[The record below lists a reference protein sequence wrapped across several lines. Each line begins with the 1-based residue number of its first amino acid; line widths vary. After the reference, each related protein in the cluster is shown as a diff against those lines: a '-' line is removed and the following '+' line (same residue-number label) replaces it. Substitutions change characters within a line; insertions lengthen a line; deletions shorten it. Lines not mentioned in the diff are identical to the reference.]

1 MAETTN
7 KYKIQQ
13 KLQNGDLLTLHPE
26 TDASVVKV
34 DYSNLEKP
42 YDNVQTAIEDFDNM
56 IKANTEA
63 ISRLPSSVVSGVKGD
78 AETEYRTGQV
88 NITKVNIGLGNVNNT
103 ADIDKPVST
112 AQQAQF
118 TAQGNRITELENK
131 VNGISGPMSYLGKS
145 TTAITDGGT
154 QAPTVKG
161 TVIPI
166 SDLKEGNVVLYD
178 QQEFIWNGDNWEIFG
193 DEGSYVLK
201 NTKIN
206 GKALTGDVEINA
218 YEIKMTED
226 EGADTVGELLSYG
239 QTAIDNI
246 LNGSVPVSKATNAD
260 YATNA
265 GSAITANT
273 ALTADQATTATTA
286 SKWTDATNLQ
296 VLMRSGVNASEI
308 MIQENSGIVSI
319 DGSETTTKQITI
331 ELGASGLPMSTE
343 NPNFATYSAV
353 TFNAQG
359 IAVAGQQAI
368 EVGATNQTTPS
379 TNLAIGGLFFKE
391 I

>member
-26 TDASVVKV
+26 TDASVVKI
-34 DYSNLEKP
+34 DYSRLEKP
-42 YDNVQTAIEDFDNM
+42 YDNVQTAIEDFDDM

-103 ADIDKPVST
+103 ADIDKPVSI

-118 TAQGNRITELENK
+118 TAQGARITELENK
-131 VNGISGPMSYLGKS
+131 VNGISGAMSYLGKS

-178 QQEFIWNGDNWEIFG
+178 QQEFVWNGSTWEIFG

-206 GKALTGDVEINA
+206 GKALTGDVEIYA

-226 EGADTVGELLSYG
+226 EGADTVGEILSYG

-246 LNGSVPVSKATNAD
+246 LNGNVAVGKATEAD

-308 MIQENSGIVSI
+308 MIQENSGIVGI
-319 DGSETTTKQITI
+319 DGSETTTKHITI